1 MVLRTL
7 FGWLHRPMK
16 AIRVLPA
23 LLALILT
30 QSAEAGCRDSPRPQV
45 DWTGCSKRLLM
56 LGGDDLT
63 EGVFSRA
70 VLTSTEF
77 RRAKL
82 ARAKLD
88 EAEISFTRFE
98 DADLSGADL
107 SKVVGWRA
115 NSPEPILIM
124 RTSLEPT

>member
-1 MVLRTL
+1 
-7 FGWLHRPMK
+7 MK
-16 AIRVLPA
+16 AIRCLTA
-23 LLALILT
+23 LLALALA
-30 QSAEAGCRDSPRPQV
+30 QSAEAGCQDTPQPHV
-45 DWTGCSKRLLM
+45 DWTGCSRNMLM

-70 VLTSTEF
+70 KLTSTGF

-88 EAEISFTRFE
+88 EAELSFTRFE

-107 SKVVGWRA
+107 SRSSWTPR
-115 NSPEPILIM
+115 
-124 RTSLEPT
+124 SLGRISASQS

>member
-1 MVLRTL
+1 
-7 FGWLHRPMK
+7 
-16 AIRVLPA
+16 
-23 LLALILT
+23 
-30 QSAEAGCRDSPRPQV
+30 
-45 DWTGCSKRLLM
+45 M

-63 EGVFSRA
+63 EGVLSRA
-70 VLTSTEF
+70 KLTSTEF

-107 SKVVGWRA
+107 SKVIGWRVISA
-115 NSPEPILIM
+115 VPKWTGP
-124 RTSLEPT
+124 TSREPT